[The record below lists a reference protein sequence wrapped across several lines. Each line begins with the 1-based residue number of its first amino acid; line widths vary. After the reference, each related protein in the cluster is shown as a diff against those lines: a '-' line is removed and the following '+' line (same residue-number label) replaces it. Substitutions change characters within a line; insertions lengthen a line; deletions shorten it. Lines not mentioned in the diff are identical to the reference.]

1 MDKISSERRSLN
13 MSKIRSKDTKPELK
27 VRRLLFSKGY
37 RYRIHV
43 SDLPGKPDLV
53 FVRKRVAIFVHGCF
67 WHCHPKE
74 SCLDSKIP
82 KSNSDYW
89 LKKLQR
95 NVVRDAESLSKL
107 QELGWRV
114 LVIWDCETRDD
125 ELLLARIEDFLAET

>member
-1 MDKISSERRSLN
+1 MDKISRERRSLN
-13 MSKIRSKDTKPELK
+13 MSRIRSKDTKPELK

-53 FVRKRVAIFVHGCF
+53 FTRKRVAIFVHGCF
-67 WHCHPKE
+67 WYCHSKE

-89 LKKLQR
+89 SKKLQR
-95 NVVRDAESLSKL
+95 NVERDAESLSRL

-114 LVIWDCETRDD
+114 LVIWDCETGDD
-125 ELLLARIEDFLAET
+125 ELLLATIEKFLVAT